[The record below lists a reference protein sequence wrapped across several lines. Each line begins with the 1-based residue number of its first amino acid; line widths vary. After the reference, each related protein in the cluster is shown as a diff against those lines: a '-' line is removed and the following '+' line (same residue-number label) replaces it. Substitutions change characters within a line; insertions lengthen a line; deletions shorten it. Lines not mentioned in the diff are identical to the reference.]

1 VFIVAI
7 GIFIV
12 EADLT
17 PFRRRWGAIGGSFP
31 SRISNTCAKHRYSRG
46 GPRMTIVAP
55 WRRRHYRRSKKTDA
69 IVRSIRLGVQA
80 RQFAGVSEVAHRA
93 IES

>member
-1 VFIVAI
+1 
-7 GIFIV
+7 
-12 EADLT
+12 
-17 PFRRRWGAIGGSFP
+17 
-31 SRISNTCAKHRYSRG
+31 
-46 GPRMTIVAP
+46 VAP

-80 RQFAGVSEVAHRA
+80 RHFAGVSEVAHRA